1 MFLLALKVEYTD
13 KEGKPFVTIGR
24 NLSSIILMELK
35 PNEIEIEVRAVAA
48 NFRDVLSAFEKA
60 FDGGDKIGSEDAGT
74 VRRVRFG
81 ASDTE
86 FQLRHRVCTAI
97 IMFYTGGTTFFLR
110 PAY

>member
-24 NLSSIILMELK
+24 SLSSIILMELK
-35 PNEIEIEVRAVAA
+35 PNEIKIEVRAVAA
-48 NFRDVLSAFEKA
+48 NFRDVLSALEKA
-60 FDGGDKIGSEDAGT
+60 FDGGDKIGSEDAST
-74 VRRVRFG
+74 VHRVRFG

-97 IMFYTGGTTFFLR
+97 IMFYTRSTTFFLR